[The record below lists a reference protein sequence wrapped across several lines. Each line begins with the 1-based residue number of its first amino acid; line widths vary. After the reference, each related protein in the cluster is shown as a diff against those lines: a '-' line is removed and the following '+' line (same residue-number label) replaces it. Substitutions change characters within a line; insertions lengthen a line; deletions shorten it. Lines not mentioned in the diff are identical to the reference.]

1 MGYPGRIRI
10 IGGSLRGSRL
20 DVPDRPGLR
29 PTPDRLR
36 ETLFNWLQPLLPG
49 SRVLDLFSG
58 SGALALEALSRG
70 AASAVAI
77 ERDRALARRIA
88 DNAVRLRVPNLEV
101 VSEDAFAW
109 LARGPAQAFDL
120 VFLDPPFELD
130 LWTRAAAALEAGGWL
145 APGARVYVET
155 PREVSLLPPQGWTL
169 LREARAGDVSGALW
183 RASVEPVQ
191 PS

>member
-1 MGYPGRIRI
+1 MRTPGRIRI

-70 AASAVAI
+70 AASAVAV
-77 ERDRALARRIA
+77 ERDRELARRIA

-101 VSEDAFAW
+101 VGEDALTW
-109 LARGPAQAFDL
+109 LARGPARAFDL
-120 VFLDPPFELD
+120 VFLDPPFDLD

-155 PREVSLLPPQGWTL
+155 PRDVSPRLPRGWTL
-169 LREARAGDVSGALW
+169 QREARAGDVCGALW
-183 RASVEPVQ
+183 RASVEPVREH
-191 PS
+191 